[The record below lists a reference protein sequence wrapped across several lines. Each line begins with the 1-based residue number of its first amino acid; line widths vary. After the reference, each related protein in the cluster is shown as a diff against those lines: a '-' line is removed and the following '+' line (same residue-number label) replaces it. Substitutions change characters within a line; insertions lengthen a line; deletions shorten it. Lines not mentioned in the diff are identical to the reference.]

1 MTFAYLRLAALPLII
16 ATVSL
21 ASHSA
26 RAFTIDTQ
34 SSSSDSGNSRFADP
48 DEQTQSSGRG
58 VPIGQSG
65 LSVQFGAQTPGS
77 GSGFGFGSQGG
88 LNSAPMRFG
97 PRPPNSDDHD

>member
-1 MTFAYLRLAALPLII
+1 MTFGYLRLAALPLII

-34 SSSSDSGNSRFADP
+34 SSSGDTGNSRFADP

-65 LSVQFGAQTPGS
+65 LSVQFGAQRPE
-77 GSGFGFGSQGG
+77 SGFGFDSQSGV
-88 LNSAPMRFG
+88 NSTPMRFG
-97 PRPPNSDDHD
+97 QPPNSDDHD